1 MKTFDSMKKDLFDV
15 NGEIKNLFDA
25 ASELPGI
32 ARLPLDEWG
41 KMCGSIEAQI
51 DEGILRIAVVGA
63 IKSGKS
69 TFVNAFLGGDYLKR
83 GAGVVTSIVTKIR
96 RGPVLKAILDFKTW
110 DDINGEMRQA
120 MVFLPSFD
128 GRSGAGQFDIRRE
141 KDRKELQTAL
151 EGVSSENIILQE
163 TLDVNSLLLMSYLN
177 GYERVKDLISLDA
190 GTRSFDGPEF
200 VRHKDFVGDD
210 SLAVYLRDLELRI
223 PSGEELYDNI
233 EIADCQG
240 SDSPNPLHL
249 SMTQEYLL
257 RTHLVIYLL
266 SSRTGMRQADIKFL
280 SMIRKMG
287 LMENIFF
294 VINCDFNEHETIE
307 GLKTLVRRIEE
318 EISVIKPD
326 PIIFTISTLFNLL
339 RKMEDVSRRDRIKL
353 EQWQGE
359 KEFAKFSDLESERFE
374 SVFREK
380 LTRDRFTLLL
390 KNPLE
395 RFAVMMASLNDWAGV
410 NSDILARDSKEAG
423 AVFEKME
430 NARRQMKELKPV
442 IQDTMDGAS
451 RKTKNEIGKEVD
463 GFLDIRYGTV
473 IKNIQGFV
481 RRYEPDYER
490 NGNGLEGMGF
500 SSALYRVFQDFKH
513 DIDLFMA
520 ETVNPLLIQFIRQE
534 EKKIVGSL
542 DRTSGSYDTLIQNTL
557 QRYKETVKTLGIS
570 SVEYTPGAMQAIDME
585 DLKKRA
591 GLNVPP
597 LVSPL
602 RYTARV
608 RAEAVMSLGFYNSV
622 KIIKKLFRRQIQ
634 DNNDAGIRA
643 LRDGVKRIKQETE
656 RSIIFHLGDY
666 KENLKFQYLFR
677 FVDMVS
683 TVLSDDL
690 FDRFRVFTMDISDMA
705 GIVDKEQADKEKI
718 LAVLRSVEKESR
730 RVLVHVTGL
739 KARMEA

>member
-1 MKTFDSMKKDLFDV
+1 MKTFNSMKEDLFHV
-15 NGEIKNLFDA
+15 NGEVRDLFGA
-25 ASELPGI
+25 ARELPGVS
-32 ARLPLDEWG
+32 RLPLDEWE

-96 RGPVLKAILDFKTW
+96 RGPALKAILDFKTW
-110 DDINGEMRQA
+110 DDINADMRQA
-120 MVFLPSFD
+120 MVFLPAFNWS
-128 GRSGAGQFDIRRE
+128 SGDEQFDIRRE
-141 KDRKELQTAL
+141 RDRKNLERALKEL
-151 EGVSSENIILQE
+151 GSENIILQE
-163 TLDVNSLLLMSYLN
+163 TLDVNSVLLMSYLK
-177 GYERVKDLISLDA
+177 GYERAKDVISLDA
-190 GTRSFDGPEF
+190 GARSFEGPEF
-200 VRHKDFVGDD
+200 ARHKDFVGDD

-223 PSGEELYDNI
+223 PSEKELYDNI

-249 SMTQEYLL
+249 LMTQEYLL
-257 RTHLVIYLL
+257 RTHLIIYLL
-266 SSRTGMRQADIKFL
+266 SSRTGVRQADIKFL

-307 GLKTLVRRIEE
+307 GLKVLVRRIEE

-326 PIIFTISTLFNLL
+326 PTIFTISTLFNLL
-339 RKMEDVSRRDRIKL
+339 RRMEDVSRRDRAKL

-359 KEFAKFSDLESERFE
+359 KEFARFSDLESERFE
-374 SVFREK
+374 TAFREK
-380 LTRDRFTLLL
+380 LTRDGFTLLL

-423 AVFEKME
+423 DVFKKME
-430 NARRQMKELKPV
+430 NARRQMKQLKPV
-442 IQDTMDGAS
+442 IKDTMDGAS

-490 NGNGLEGMGF
+490 NESDLEGMGF
-500 SSALYRVFQDFKH
+500 STALYMVFQDFKH
-513 DIDLFMA
+513 DLDLFMA
-520 ETVNPLLIQFIRQE
+520 ETVNPRLIQFIRQE
-534 EKKIVGSL
+534 EKKIVRAL
-542 DRTSGSYDTLIQNTL
+542 DRTSSSYDALIQDTL

-570 SVEYTPGAMQAIDME
+570 SVEFIPGEMHAIDME
-585 DLKKRA
+585 DLRKRA

-597 LVSPL
+597 LISPL

-608 RAEAVMSLGFYNSV
+608 RAEAVMRLGFYNFV

-634 DNNDAGIRA
+634 NKNEVGILA
-643 LRDGVKRIKQETE
+643 LKDGVKRIKQETE
-656 RSIIFHLGDY
+656 RSTIFHLGDY
-666 KENLKFQYLFR
+666 KENLKFQYLFK
-677 FVDMVS
+677 FADMVS
-683 TVLSDDL
+683 SDLSDKL
-690 FDRFRVFTMDISDMA
+690 FDRFRVFTTDISEMEGLIDR
-705 GIVDKEQADKEKI
+705 DQTDKEKI
-718 LAVLRSVEKESR
+718 LEVLSSVEKGSR
-730 RVLVHVTGL
+730 RVLDHVTRL
-739 KARMEA
+739 KAEME